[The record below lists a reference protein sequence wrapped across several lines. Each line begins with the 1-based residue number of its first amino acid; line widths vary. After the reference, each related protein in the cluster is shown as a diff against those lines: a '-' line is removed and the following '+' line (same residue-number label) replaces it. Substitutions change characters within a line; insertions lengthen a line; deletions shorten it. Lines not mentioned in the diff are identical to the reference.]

1 MTGNSFPGGGGISRV
16 SFSEVGW
23 FGCEGE
29 GLISRVPFLEE
40 RRGDQLGFLRREGGY
55 QQGLLSGGKGRG
67 SAGFSSPG
75 GKKTAGTPCI

>member
-1 MTGNSFPGGGGISRV
+1 MRIKHRLNDREFFSGGGGGISRV

-55 QQGLLSGGKGRG
+55 
-67 SAGFSSPG
+67 
-75 GKKTAGTPCI
+75 